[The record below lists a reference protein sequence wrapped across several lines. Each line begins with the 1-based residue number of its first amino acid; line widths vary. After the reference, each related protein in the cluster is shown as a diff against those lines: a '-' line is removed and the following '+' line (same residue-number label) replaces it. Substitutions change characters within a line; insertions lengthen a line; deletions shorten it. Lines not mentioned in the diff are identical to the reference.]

1 MSAPPHRY
9 PSVEVAGEELRLL
22 PQKAAYWPARQ
33 TLFVADLHIGKAAT
47 FRAAGAPVPP
57 GTTTETLDRLS
68 EALEAAETTRL
79 VVLGDLFHAKPG
91 RTAARTMDALARW
104 RRRWP
109 DLTVQVVRGNHDRH
123 AGDAPAPLGFE
134 AVEEPFPDGPF
145 WLKHFPDAEP
155 GGYVLAGHLHPAV
168 MLQGGGERLRLPCFH
183 FGARVGILPAFGAL
197 TGTATVRPVYG
208 DQVFVIADGEVLE
221 V

>member
-1 MSAPPHRY
+1 MSTPDLSFPQ
-9 PSVEVAGEELRLL
+9 VEVAGERLVLL
-22 PQKAAYWPARQ
+22 PQKAASWPARE

-57 GTTTETLDRLS
+57 GTTTETLSRLS
-68 EALEAAETTRL
+68 EALKVAGSKRL

-91 RTAARTMDALARW
+91 RTAARTMEALAQW
-104 RRRWP
+104 REGWP
-109 DLTVQVVRGNHDRH
+109 DLAVQVVRGNHDRH
-123 AGDAPAPLGFE
+123 AGDAPAALGFD

-145 WLKHFPDAEP
+145 LLKHFPDPEP

-168 MLQGGGERLRLPCFH
+168 VLRGGGEALRVPCFH
-183 FGARVGILPAFGAL
+183 FGKQVGILPAFGAL
-197 TGTATVRPVYG
+197 TGTATVRPLHG
-208 DQVFVIADGEVLE
+208 DRVFVLADGEVLE